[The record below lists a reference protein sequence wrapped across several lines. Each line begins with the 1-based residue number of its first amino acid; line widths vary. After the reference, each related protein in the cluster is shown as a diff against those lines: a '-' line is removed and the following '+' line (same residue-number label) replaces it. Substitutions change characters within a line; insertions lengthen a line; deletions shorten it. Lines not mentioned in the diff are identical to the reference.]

1 MNDSQRA
8 AEAAYQLDEE
18 MSSIREE
25 IQEAQRLFSHGRGK
39 SDDVY
44 YRTLLKK
51 AKERRQ
57 GMKVAIVHNKEAKTI
72 EVTERLN
79 AL

>member
-1 MNDSQRA
+1 MSERLQRA

-44 YRTLLKK
+44 YRKLLKK
-51 AKERRQ
+51 DSERE
-57 GMKVAIVHNKEAKTI
+57 EAGD
-72 EVTERLN
+72 ESSDRSQ
-79 AL
+79 